1 MLLASFRALA
11 MGIPY
16 IRCITDIKGGKPQRS
31 FGLFMFGGRQ
41 SGGLSK
47 SKKLKQTIVS
57 FYGTT
62 KVTYSVNTQ
71 KLLIKTAF
79 LNEAEER
86 AVLAMH
92 GDCMW

>member
-1 MLLASFRALA
+1 
-11 MGIPY
+11 MGTPY
-16 IRCITDIKGGKPQRS
+16 IWYLDLLFTDIKGGKPQRS
-31 FGLFMFGGRQ
+31 FGLGFMFGGRQ

-47 SKKLKQTIVS
+47 GKKLKQTVVS
-57 FYGTT
+57 FYGAA

-71 KLLIKTAF
+71 KLLVKTAF

>member
-1 MLLASFRALA
+1 

-16 IRCITDIKGGKPQRS
+16 IRYLALLLTDIKGGKPQRS
-31 FGLFMFGGRQ
+31 FGMGFMFGGRQ

-47 SKKLKQTIVS
+47 GKKLKQTVVS

>member
-1 MLLASFRALA
+1 

-16 IRCITDIKGGKPQRS
+16 IRCLTDIKGGKPQRS
-31 FGLFMFGGRQ
+31 YGMGFMFGGRP

-47 SKKLKQTIVS
+47 SKKLKQTTVS
-57 FYGTT
+57 FHGTT

-79 LNEAEER
+79 LNEGCFFAMHGI
-86 AVLAMH
+86 AMH